1 MKLIGNL
8 IYHKEWIM
16 LNACHSVYMSY
27 RYIHLYPQLITCGIV
42 WYKCFCIYYV

>member
-16 LNACHSVYMSY
+16 LNACHSVYTSY
-27 RYIHLYPQLITCGIV
+27 RYMYIFIKYTFIPSINYTWNPVI
-42 WYKCFCIYYV
+42 

>member
-42 WYKCFCIYYV
+42 